1 MFQRVTIPWKS
12 VLLLNVIVFISASMA
27 VVFSYVSV
35 FPFSSPLGIYR
46 LLPGDILF
54 DFTWLYIFSIV
65 TGLIVYFTTPYLSV
79 LLWKVH
85 RLLTR
90 GRYRYSMEV
99 YGAEAGHEGSIRWL
113 IVPAFASLGL
123 TSAIVSN
130 SSLRDLLFVTESF
143 DDLAPSAMAIAEI
156 MPLFFILLL
165 AASFVGLL
173 FAPAWLMEDA
183 GVIYERDTSGKRL
196 TPDVQGVGRYYLAM
210 LKGFAGL
217 STIVTYIL
225 VSMQTLWWFQTLPG
239 TIEVPLLFFVL
250 PVVVVFIAPLLA
262 MAPISIPFVLYQL
275 ALVKNVGVLKEKME
289 RLV

>member
-1 MFQRVTIPWKS
+1 MSQRVTIPWKS

-27 VVFSYVSV
+27 VTFSYASV

-54 DFTWLYIFSIV
+54 DFIWLYIFSLLV
-65 TGLIVYFTTPYLSV
+65 GLIAYFTTPHLAL
-79 LLWKVH
+79 LLWKFH
-85 RLLTR
+85 RLLTK
-90 GRYRYSMEV
+90 GSCKYRIETYEP
-99 YGAEAGHEGSIRWL
+99 EAGYEGSIRWL

-156 MPLFFILLL
+156 MPLFFMLLL

-262 MAPISIPFVLYQL
+262 MAPISIPFVLYRL